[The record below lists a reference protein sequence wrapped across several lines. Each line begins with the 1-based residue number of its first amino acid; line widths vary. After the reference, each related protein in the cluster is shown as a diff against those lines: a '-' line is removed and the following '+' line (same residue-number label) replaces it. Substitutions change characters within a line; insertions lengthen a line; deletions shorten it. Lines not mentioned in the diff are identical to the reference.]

1 MIDGVIVQELKQIC
15 DERGKV
21 LHMLRSDSPLFT
33 RFGEIYFS
41 IVNSG
46 AVKAW
51 KKHFKMAQHF
61 AVPVGRIMLVL
72 YDNRKGSAT
81 YKNVEVLDIGE
92 DCYCLVKIPPLLWYG
107 FKGISSTPALVAN
120 MTDIPHDPNE
130 AERLSPFDSKIPYNW
145 NSENEIN

>member
-1 MIDGVIVQELKQIC
+1 MIDGVVVLELKQIC

-21 LHMLRSDSPLFT
+21 LHMLRSDSPVFT

-61 AVPVGRIMLVL
+61 AVPVGKIRLVF
-72 YDNRKGSAT
+72 YDDRKGSAT
-81 YKNVEVLDIGE
+81 YNKVEVLDIGE
-92 DCYCLVKIPPLLWYG
+92 DHYCLVKIPPLLWYG
-107 FKGISSTPALVAN
+107 FKGISSTSALVAN
-120 MTDIPHDPNE
+120 MTDIPHDPYE
-130 AERLSPFDSKIPYNW
+130 VERLATFDKMIPYDW
-145 NSENEIN
+145 NQ